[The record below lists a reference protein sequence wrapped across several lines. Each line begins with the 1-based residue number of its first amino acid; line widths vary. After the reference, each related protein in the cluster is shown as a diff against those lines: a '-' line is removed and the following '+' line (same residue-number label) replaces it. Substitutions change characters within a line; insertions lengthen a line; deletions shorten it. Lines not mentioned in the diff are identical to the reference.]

1 MRRSKQ
7 RPSNCAKALSNKLTP
22 AGVTINMGMNKYL
35 VTLRL
40 KGQLIKTAVFA
51 DSSTHARLIC
61 EYQFGLGCLNG
72 APTQLSSEGHDYPLL
87 DDLTPTSTHT
97 IKPRPSK
104 PPRAATIKPVKPQS
118 PEQMR
123 VTQLKANVDRQ
134 KDALKRERENQKRQK
149 EAEHRWRNLG
159 GI

>member
-1 MRRSKQ
+1 
-7 RPSNCAKALSNKLTP
+7 
-22 AGVTINMGMNKYL
+22 MGMNKYL

-51 DSSTHARLIC
+51 DSPTHARLIC

-72 APTQLSSEGHDYPLL
+72 APTQLSSEGHDYPLW
-87 DDLTPTSTHT
+87 DDLLAESPTS
-97 IKPRPSK
+97 IKPQAPK
-104 PPRAATIKPVKPQS
+104 PPKPKTIKPVKPKT
-118 PEQMR
+118 PDQMR

>member
-1 MRRSKQ
+1 
-7 RPSNCAKALSNKLTP
+7 
-22 AGVTINMGMNKYL
+22 MGMNKYL

-51 DSSTHARLIC
+51 DSPTHAKLIC

-72 APTQLSSEGHDYPLL
+72 SPTQIHNQGQGYPLW
-87 DDLTPTSTHT
+87 DDLLAESPPS
-97 IKPRPSK
+97 IKPRPPK
-104 PPRAATIKPVKPQS
+104 PPKAATIKPVKPQS
-118 PEQMR
+118 TDQMR
-123 VTQLKANVDRQ
+123 ITQLKTNVDRQ

-149 EAEHRWRNLG
+149 EADHWWRNLG